1 MMLEV
6 PLRIEFNKFAIK
18 SAKKVVNGIN
28 LLYFPE
34 ADLLMEPDDIGEA
47 TKLPE
52 TLST

>member
-18 SAKKVVNGIN
+18 SAKKVVHGIT
-28 LLYFPE
+28 LLYLPE
-34 ADLLMEPDDIGEA
+34 ANLLMEPDDIGEA

-52 TLST
+52 TLAT